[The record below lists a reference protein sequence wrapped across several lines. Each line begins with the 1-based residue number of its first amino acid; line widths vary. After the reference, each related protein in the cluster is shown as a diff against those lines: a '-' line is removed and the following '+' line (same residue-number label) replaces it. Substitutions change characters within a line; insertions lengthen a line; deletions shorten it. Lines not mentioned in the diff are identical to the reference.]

1 MEGVISISKH
11 TSNSQAHNSLD
22 SNDMPPRNRVI
33 IDTDPGTDD
42 IIALLLALSASSSE
56 LEVILISVVAGN
68 VPVQACLRNVVAL
81 FHILQHEISWR
92 KSQGLQPGY
101 EGITAFKPV
110 VAVGAAEPLHET
122 ASSDVDEATNSE
134 NADYFHGADGLGGSI
149 ETHPQFNPPDIWERL
164 FKQPGSETTTTTDDP
179 DETEL
184 TRTATRELPNDHLF
198 KPLSN
203 FTPSPRP
210 AHEEILHTLRT
221 NPANTITLI
230 SIGPLTNLALAAAAD
245 PTTFLRAKSL
255 VSMGGTID
263 PCLGNVTPN
272 AEFNVWADP
281 HAAARIYA
289 LTSPDPA
296 TTMPILHE
304 SFAGKRLPAYPPHLP
319 HRLPLTLFALDI
331 TEKHI
336 LTRALFRQKAAPL
349 AARGSPLAQWMTAFL
364 EPMLAK
370 MEMLHLGH
378 EGDTAAL
385 ALHDPLCVYYLL
397 TAHEGAWTPS
407 DEGGWEGE
415 DIRVETQG
423 QWTRGM
429 TVGDRR
435 PRRRRASN
443 GEVPHDKGNWLGRDA
458 GNRVVRMLGS
468 PGTEGAGGW
477 MLDRILGYVQ

>member
-1 MEGVISISKH
+1 MS
-11 TSNSQAHNSLD
+11 
-22 SNDMPPRNRVI
+22 PRNRVI

-42 IIALLLALSASSSE
+42 ILALLLALSASSSE

-81 FHILQHEISWR
+81 LHILEHEVSWR
-92 KSQGLQPGY
+92 KAHGLQPGY
-101 EGITAFKPV
+101 EGITKFKPI

-122 ASSDVDEATNSE
+122 ARTDVDEPASKSQ

-149 ETHPQFNPPDIWERL
+149 ETHPQFNPPDVWEHL
-164 FKQPGSETTTTTDDP
+164 FQPSNSDSSAG
-179 DETEL
+179 ETEL
-184 TRTATRELPNDHLF
+184 TRTASRELPNDDLI

-203 FTPSPRP
+203 FTPSTRP
-210 AHEEILHTLRT
+210 AYEEILHILRT
-221 NPANTITLI
+221 NPPDTITLI
-230 SIGPLTNLALAAAAD
+230 SIGPLTNVALAAAAD
-245 PTTFLRAKSL
+245 APTFLRCKSL
-255 VSMGGTID
+255 ISMGGTID
-263 PCLGNVTPN
+263 PCMGNVTPN

-281 HAAARIYA
+281 HAAARVYA

-296 TTMPILHE
+296 TTMPIIHE
-304 SFAGKRLPAYPPHLP
+304 SFAGKRLPDYPARLP
-319 HRLPLTLFALDI
+319 RQLPLTLFALDI

-336 LTRALFRQKAAPL
+336 LTRALFRRKAAPL
-349 AARGSPLAQWMTAFL
+349 AAKGSPLAQWMTAFL

-370 MEMLHLGH
+370 MEALHHGH
-378 EGDTAAL
+378 EGDDAAL

-397 TAHEGAWTPS
+397 TAQEGRWTPS
-407 DEGGWEGE
+407 KEGGWEGE

-429 TVGDRR
+429 TVSDRR
-435 PRRRRASN
+435 PRRRRNSN

-468 PGTEGAGGW
+468 PGVQGAGEW
-477 MLDRILGYVQ
+477 MLDRILGYTDSSP